1 MNVKHFIE
9 EKMLIFEITEEMDH
23 HVVEKIRKRTDY
35 EIQRLIPKEVIF
47 DFTKVKFND
56 RLDKRYFL
64 FLFNSYNDVQ
74 RQKERELQGNGV
86 IQRIPL
92 KALGQMVIPVVPM
105 EEQIKIG
112 AIYAEASKLQ
122 SNINRYA
129 ELVVRYTNMILEN
142 QLKEGRTHE

>member
-1 MNVKHFIE
+1 MSNSLQLAAMVSKENVGKV
-9 EKMLIFEITEEMDH
+9 LS
-23 HVVEKIRKRTDY
+23 
-35 EIQRLIPKEVIF
+35 LN
-47 DFTKVKFND
+47 FTKVKFND